1 MIPVI
6 KLIGILRFVRNRKI
20 NFLNTNSKIHS
31 FFKTKINV
39 FSHSTQHINI
49 KEVKHEK
56 QERNM
61 KKVVWSIRKEYKTFG
76 KHKFKRFKAF
86 PR

>member
-6 KLIGILRFVRNRKI
+6 KMIDIVRNRKI
-20 NFLNTNSKIHS
+20 NFLNTNSIIHS
-31 FFKTKINV
+31 FFKTEINV

-61 KKVVWSIRKEYKTFG
+61 KKVV
-76 KHKFKRFKAF
+76 
-86 PR
+86 

>member
-6 KLIGILRFVRNRKI
+6 KMIGIVRNRKI

-31 FFKTKINV
+31 FFQTEINV

-61 KKVVWSIRKEYKTFG
+61 KKVV
-76 KHKFKRFKAF
+76 
-86 PR
+86 